1 MKTRENFA
9 HPYRVPSLHQLYE
22 EWLAR
27 GGLVTLNALQQERAA
42 TAATAGGQGGSVR
55 CGSLLQHVP
64 GEEYSLQ
71 SAAGSQH
78 LLQEIDKIYGEK

>member
-1 MKTRENFA
+1 MNINF
-9 HPYRVPSLHQLYE
+9 RLPSLHQLYG
-22 EWLAR
+22 EWLGR
-27 GGLVTLNALQQERAA
+27 GGLVTLHALQQERPGE
-42 TAATAGGQGGSVR
+42 AGGQGGSVR

-71 SAAGSQH
+71 LSAGGSREGGSQD